1 MSSKCSSLALQDHID
16 SRIKTNGPVRI
27 LEVGCGTGEFA
38 HLLKEHYQDKID
50 LTAIDPSESS
60 ITAAK
65 TKTPHINFR
74 LQGVL
79 DCFNTTY
86 DMIICTKS
94 LHHCG
99 DLQKV
104 SSRSPKMQEL
114 KRFR

>member
-1 MSSKCSSLALQDHID
+1 LQDFID
-16 SRIKTNGPVRI
+16 SRIKTSDQVRI

-38 HLLKEHYQDKID
+38 HLLKAHYQDKID
-50 LTAIDPSESS
+50 LTAIDPSEPS

-65 TKTPHINFR
+65 TKTPHINFHPH
-74 LQGVL
+74 GVL
-79 DCFNTTY
+79 DCPDATY

-104 SSRSPKMQEL
+104 SSRSTRMEEL
-114 KRFR
+114 TRLW